1 MQKVSFIVTLSLLL
15 SLSSCGLFGK
25 FSKIVAI
32 IEANGANH
40 PNADYLINNIQSNV
54 YNITQIIPKDQIGQ
68 IGTFGVPA
76 YAVEKFQAAQFIKEV
91 VVNSFHFEIS
101 QGEGKLIEGIGIIE
115 VQGDNAKFAYVEST
129 NTGNLITQQ
138 VIIKFKE
145 CKKIIFMKKC
155 HNRERREDRE
165 EGESVR

>member
-1 MQKVSFIVTLSLLL
+1 MKKVSFILTLTVFLAFT
-15 SLSSCGLFGK
+15 SCKLFGK
-25 FSKIVAI
+25 FSRIVAI

-40 PNADYLINNIQSNV
+40 PNADYLISNIQSTV
-54 YNITQIIPKDQIGQ
+54 YNIAQTVPKGKIGQ

-101 QGEGKLIEGIGIIE
+101 QGVGKLIEGIGIIE

-145 CKKIIFMKKC
+145 CKNII
-155 HNRERREDRE
+155 HE
-165 EGESVR
+165 EMP